1 MAFGDRLGIIRF
13 CETPKNKDRIIS
25 KLGLNEVQAESYLTI
40 LTKQSILMQ
49 NNGKYV
55 ITEKGQGF
63 ISSSNR
69 VRRIEAQL

>member
-63 ISSSNR
+63 ISSSDR
-69 VRRIEAQL
+69 VRRIKAQL